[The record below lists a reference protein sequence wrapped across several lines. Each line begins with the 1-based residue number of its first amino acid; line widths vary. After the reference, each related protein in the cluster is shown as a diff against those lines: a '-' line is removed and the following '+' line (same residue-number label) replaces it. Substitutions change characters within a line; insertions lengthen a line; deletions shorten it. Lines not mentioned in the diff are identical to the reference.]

1 MLQLAIFKI
10 RGLGKIFQDF
20 PRYPTVSFE
29 NASIELQ
36 HEPIMA
42 PVFSCLLGHYA
53 YIKENVYHA
62 NLLGCNQGI
71 NPKTLFRAQL
81 HAITDSFNR

>member
-1 MLQLAIFKI
+1 
-10 RGLGKIFQDF
+10 
-20 PRYPTVSFE
+20 
-29 NASIELQ
+29 
-36 HEPIMA
+36 MA

-81 HAITDSFNR
+81 HGITDSFNR